1 MDDDVQSAVIVGLCE
16 DDQTL
21 RSVLERSLRA
31 EGMAVVAVSTGRAA
45 IERFCAV
52 DVAVIVLDIGLPDA
66 DGRDVCQALRAS
78 GVTAPVLFLTAR
90 GEIPDRVSGFTAGG
104 DDYLTKPFALAE
116 LIVRVHSLVGR
127 FRPQPATG
135 ATVHELT
142 LDPSALRAHVGE
154 RELELT
160 PTEFRL
166 LAALVARSGSVVR
179 RRDLVAT
186 AWPDGAI
193 VHDNTLDTYLKRL
206 RRHLRTLEAQAEIR
220 TVRGIGYELR

>member
-1 MDDDVQSAVIVGLCE
+1 MADDVHAQVIVGVCE
-16 DDQTL
+16 DDATL

-31 EGMAVVAVSTGRAA
+31 EDMTVVAVSTGRAA

-52 DVAVIVLDIGLPDA
+52 DVALIVLDIGLPDA
-66 DGRDVCQALRAS
+66 DGRDVCQALRAA
-78 GVTAPVLFLTAR
+78 GVTAPILFLTAR
-90 GEIPDRVSGFTAGG
+90 GEVPDRVSGFTAGG
-104 DDYLTKPFALAE
+104 DDYLIKPFAHAE
-116 LIVRVHSLVGR
+116 LIVRVHALLRRST
-127 FRPQPATG
+127 PQRASTAAAT
-135 ATVHELT
+135 ELR
-142 LDPSALRAHVGE
+142 LDPSALRVHVGE

-166 LAALVARSGSVVR
+166 LAALVAKTGTVVR

-206 RRHLRTLEAQAEIR
+206 RRHLRTLDAVAEIR

>member
-1 MDDDVQSAVIVGLCE
+1 MTVA
-16 DDQTL
+16 
-21 RSVLERSLRA
+21 
-31 EGMAVVAVSTGRAA
+31 AVSTGRAA

-66 DGRDVCQALRAS
+66 DGRDVCQALRAA

-90 GEIPDRVSGFTAGG
+90 GEVPDRISGFTAGG

-116 LIVRVHSLVGR
+116 LIVRVHALLR
-127 FRPQPATG
+127 RTLPQPSTRPA
-135 ATVHELT
+135 ANELR
-142 LDPSALRAHVGE
+142 LDPTSLRAHVGE

-166 LAALVARSGSVVR
+166 LAALVARTGSVVR

-206 RRHLRTLEAQAEIR
+206 RRHLRTLDAQAEIR